1 LRLKQHLLRTGDWSD
16 DEHAAVQAQV
26 EAEVAAATKEAERSG
41 GALIDGHTPP
51 LETMFEGVYKDM
63 PQHLV
68 EQMRQA
74 RQGA

>member
-1 LRLKQHLLRTGDWSD
+1 
-16 DEHAAVQAQV
+16 VQAQV